1 MLARI
6 FATLALVALLS
17 GCAQPI
23 VKTTGPLAIR
33 EVHVSAA
40 DTLKAETDVLSLVRQ
55 TVPSQL
61 VGVHEGKTAKVDVT
75 LVTLTYKNPVL
86 SLLVGSSNQL
96 GASVVLREANGAE
109 LSGFDVLAI
118 DQGAINGIAGAVISV
133 AQDKARVDRALAREL
148 AEQIERRIYGT
159 QSREVMTPDLAAP
172 AQPSSE
178 KAVTQPQPRK
188 AAPRELSGAGV

>member
-6 FATLALVALLS
+6 FAALALVAILS